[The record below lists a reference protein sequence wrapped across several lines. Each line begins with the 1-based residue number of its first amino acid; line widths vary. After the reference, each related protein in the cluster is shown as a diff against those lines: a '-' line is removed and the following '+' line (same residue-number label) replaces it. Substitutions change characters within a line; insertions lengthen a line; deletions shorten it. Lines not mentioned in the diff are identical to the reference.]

1 VLDLD
6 AWREPVSVVIPDDD
20 LSFVL
25 IPPEVESAAI
35 LQLCRELNNYQ
46 TDCDPGSV
54 IESALMVTMGGLG
67 PGVLI
72 YDHLVK
78 GRPPALPVI
87 EFGTLGVSFYRDMD
101 ERFDRPRVSM
111 PATID
116 VADKTVLV
124 IDDLGDTGG
133 TLKFVGEYLQ
143 GVGARRALNMVLYM
157 KPKAKLVCSADFY
170 FGEVAQETWIITS
183 REQVETLV
191 QRVPVWRRRG
201 ASESECRRRLVE
213 LIGYP
218 THLVDHYLP
227 RVYQQAELS

>member
-1 VLDLD
+1 MLDLD
-6 AWREPVSVVIPDDD
+6 AWREPVPVAVPDDE
-20 LSFVL
+20 LKFVL

-35 LQLCRELNNYQ
+35 LQLCREINSYQ
-46 TDCDPGSV
+46 RQSDPDSV

-78 GRPPALPVI
+78 GCPPGLPAI
-87 EFGTLGVSFYRDMD
+87 EFGTLGVSFYRELG
-101 ERFDRPRVSM
+101 ERFEQPRVTM
-111 PATID
+111 PVSIE

-133 TLKFVGEYLQ
+133 TLKYVDEYLQ
-143 GVGARRALNMVLYM
+143 GLGARRVLNMVVYI
-157 KPKAKLVCSADFY
+157 KPEAKRLCSVDFH
-170 FGEVAQETWIITS
+170 FGEVAQETWIITP

-191 QRVPVWRRRG
+191 QRVPTWRQRG
-201 ASESECRRRLVE
+201 ASETECRRRLVE

-218 THLVDHYLP
+218 GYLVDHYLP
-227 RVYQQAELS
+227 WVYQQSDLS